1 MLINAIRS
9 LLAAFRTLT
18 ILSWPGKESE
28 DLSSALPW
36 FPVVGA
42 ILGLILYAL
51 ARIGVALSIEP
62 WHGGI
67 AIIIVGVGVWLT
79 RGLHLDGVADWADSI
94 GGSHSKEK
102 RLAIMKD
109 SHIGAFGVVALI
121 LLLFTKWLAIERL
134 LSSGPIIWVVI
145 IMVISRDMMVELI
158 TTLPYARPGEGMGR
172 PFVEGA
178 SLRHRLISHI
188 LCLLFCLLFGPFG
201 FALWGVAMIITW
213 IFHIRCKNGFG
224 GITGDLLG
232 TANEMVEVILL
243 VLLAFPGTTLCN
255 YMGWAWV
262 V

>member
-1 MLINAIRS
+1 MQTNSIHS
-9 LLAAFRTLT
+9 LLSAFRTLT

-42 ILGLILYAL
+42 ILGLILYTL
-51 ARIGVALSIEP
+51 ARIGLYLP
-62 WHGGI
+62 FTWYGGI

-79 RGLHLDGVADWADSI
+79 RGLHLDGVADWADSF
-94 GGSHSKEK
+94 GGSYSKEK

-109 SHIGAFGVVALI
+109 SHIGAFGVIALI
-121 LLLFTKWLAIERL
+121 LLLFAKWLAIERL
-134 LSSGPIIWVVI
+134 LSSGLIIWVVI

-158 TTLPYARPGEGMGR
+158 TTLPYARPGEGMGK

-213 IFHIRCKNGFG
+213 IFHIRCKKGFG

-243 VLLAFPGTTLCN
+243 IILAFPSTSLCD
-255 YMGWAWV
+255 YMGWA
-262 V
+262 